1 MRSLFKVRFC
11 PRWER
16 ASKAIQITS
25 WLTSSSNNS
34 RVANL
39 ERLQET
45 SLGDL
50 QVAQPSEP
58 LGPQQGQGNLLSNET
73 PDATIIDAK

>member
-1 MRSLFKVRFC
+1 MRLLFKVCFC

-34 RVANL
+34 RVGNL

-45 SLGDL
+45 SMEDL
-50 QVAQPSEP
+50 QVAQRSEP
-58 LGPQQGQGNLLSNET
+58 LGPQQRQGDLSSNET

>member
-50 QVAQPSEP
+50 QVAQLSTQ
-58 LGPQQGQGNLLSNET
+58 LWGPNRVKATSHRMRPQMQQS
-73 PDATIIDAK
+73 